1 MTGRYN
7 YQRFSDWIKDPRVME
22 GCDYVAETWPFTC
35 SGYWWM
41 DNTMNALCDQGADCL
56 AVTKRVNG
64 GTNGLAD
71 RQHYLEIC
79 ERVL

>member
-1 MTGRYN
+1 
-7 YQRFSDWIKDPRVME
+7 
-22 GCDYVAETWPFTC
+22 
-35 SGYWWM
+35 M
-41 DNTMNALCDQGADCL
+41 DNSMNALCDQGADCL